1 VEAGS
6 IEGTSDPWFAAVR
19 EQFAVNFA
27 ERGELGAAVCV
38 TVRGRVVVDLRGGWA
53 DPDRGRPW
61 EPDTLVNVFSVGKG
75 MLAACMARLTGQG
88 QLDPDAPVVRYWPEF
103 AAAGKD
109 AVIVRQ
115 LLSHQAGIPALH
127 AALPPGSALD
137 WTLMTSALAAEEPWW
152 QPGHGH
158 GYHVNTFGFLG
169 GELIRRLTGLMPGEY
184 LQRQLAGPLGAD
196 VRIGLA
202 PSEQRRVADFAWPGP
217 SSTGGDA
224 AAATSAAAT
233 GTAASGAAETA
244 AATVTDSGDAASTSR
259 NLAGQRAGDE
269 GWDRADLVSG
279 GVMTMNAYLNPP
291 DFSGAGVVN
300 TAAWRGAQL
309 PSANAHATAA
319 GIARIYAA
327 LAAGGAI
334 DGVRVVDAG
343 ALAAA
348 VQEQVYGDDLVLR
361 RPSRFGLGFQLT
373 HPERRFGSGE
383 RCFGHF
389 GAGGSV
395 GFCDPDAGLAFGYV
409 TNQMGPRWR
418 NPRNTALMDACYA
431 SL

>member
-1 VEAGS
+1 MELAS
-6 IEGTSDPWFAAVR
+6 IEGWSDPLFSAVR
-19 EQFAVNFA
+19 EQFALNFA

-38 TVRGRVVVDLRGGWA
+38 TAHGRVVVDLRGGWA
-53 DPDRGRPW
+53 NRDRGRPW
-61 EPDTLVNVFSVGKG
+61 AADTLVNVFSVGKG
-75 MLAACMARLTGQG
+75 LLAACLARLTGQG
-88 QLDPDAPVVRYWPEF
+88 RLDPDAPVVRYWPEF
-103 AAAGKD
+103 AAGGKD
-109 AVIVRQ
+109 AVTVRQ
-115 LLSHQAGIPALH
+115 LLSHQAGLPALH

-152 QPGHGH
+152 QPGRGH
-158 GYHVNTFGFLG
+158 GYHVNTFGFLS
-169 GELIRRLTGLMPGEY
+169 GELIRRCAGLMPGEY
-184 LQRQLAGPLGAD
+184 LQRELAGPLGAD
-196 VRIGLA
+196 VRIGLPA
-202 PSEQRRVADFAWPGP
+202 AEHGRVADFAWAWPPGAAGN
-217 SSTGGDA
+217 SAAAGSA
-224 AAATSAAAT
+224 AAAASAT
-233 GTAASGAAETA
+233 GT
-244 AATVTDSGDAASTSR
+244 
-259 NLAGQRAGDE
+259 LAGQRASDE
-269 GWDRADLVSG
+269 VRDRADLVSG

-300 TAAWRGAQL
+300 TAAWRSAQL

-327 LAAGGAI
+327 LAAAGAV
-334 DGVRVVDAG
+334 DGVRAVDSG

-383 RCFGHF
+383 RSFGHF

-395 GFCDPDAGLAFGYV
+395 GFCDPEAGLAFGYV